1 MTTPMMT
8 MTPQHSA
15 SDEGRHR
22 QLACRQ
28 SSDDEDPGR
37 EVNVVT
43 THKKRPRARALFMSR
58 ACFGYSTD
66 TEQWPIELNLD
77 RSINRCLFR
86 SFWWAHKDS
95 NLRPAD

>member
-43 THKKRPRARALFMSR
+43 THKKGRAGNCEGPFYEPS
-58 ACFGYSTD
+58 
-66 TEQWPIELNLD
+66 
-77 RSINRCLFR
+77 LFR
-86 SFWWAHKDS
+86 TQHGH
-95 NLRPAD
+95 RTVAD